1 MLGDQVEAESLF
13 RLDDQEA
20 FEQMFAVGGEEERDP
35 EPETSSLG
43 HYIDNFGFLG
53 TLVNIHKTK

>member
-35 EPETSSLG
+35 EPEICSLG
-43 HYIDNFGFLG
+43 H
-53 TLVNIHKTK
+53 

>member
-1 MLGDQVEAESLF
+1 MLGDLVEAESLF

-35 EPETSSLG
+35 KQVISSLG
-43 HYIDNFGFLG
+43 HPFLG
-53 TLVNIHKTK
+53 L